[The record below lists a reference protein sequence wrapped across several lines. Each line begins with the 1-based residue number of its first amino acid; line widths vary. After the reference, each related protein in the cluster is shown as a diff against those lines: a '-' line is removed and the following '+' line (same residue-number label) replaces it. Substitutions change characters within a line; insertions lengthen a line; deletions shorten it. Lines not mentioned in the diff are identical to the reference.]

1 VQAQR
6 SASIPFAI
14 QGAASQSVN
23 LTEWR
28 NSSGTVLNAMS
39 STGNV
44 GIGVSAP
51 STKLHVSGTNPL
63 TLEGVQTGTATS
75 ADSLLTITSGLVRKL
90 PVSTLQTQINGT
102 GFVRAS
108 GTTISYDNTTYVPTT
123 TTVNGQALSGN
134 VTLTTTN
141 INEGTNLYYTD
152 ARVRATALT
161 ALSTATAT
169 AVTATDN
176 VLTGIGKL
184 QGQINGLPTNSTALL
199 RANNLSDLAN
209 TTTAR
214 TNLGLGSLATLS
226 TINNSHWSGTQL
238 SVSNGGTG
246 ATTLTGVAIGNGASA
261 MTAVAGTAG
270 QLLRRNAGNTA
281 YEFFTPTYLT
291 SVGGSNL
298 DNVFTTNGLLT
309 RTAAGTYTS
318 RTITGTTNKISVT
331 NGDGVSGNPTIN
343 IGTDIVDKTISN
355 TYTAGAKQS
364 FAANATSADIRLIG
378 HTADPG
384 TLQAGDIWYN
394 STSHVFKG
402 RFNLTTR
409 QFATLDGTETFT
421 NKSIDASQLTGTIAA
436 ARYSAAT
443 IPISA
448 INATGTMS
456 SSTYL
461 RGDGTWATV
470 SSSGAWGTTG
480 NSGTSWSTNFLG
492 TTDNVSLRFRTNNS
506 QRMII
511 DSAGSVGIG
520 TTTPGT
526 TLDVAGSIT
535 AQNNLHIGSGAA
547 NAGNLTSGALLF
559 GESGSGEGIA
569 SRKTSGANQYGLDFY
584 TWGNSRMTIIGSGTV
599 GIATTSPNSSTKLDV
614 NGAVKLG
621 TNGNVINNVL
631 AFEYTFPS
639 NQSVTGGTAGTNT
652 FTSGTTD
659 ITITLPATLNSTR
672 ATVSVSPNFDLPSG
686 VVIASAYATATTTI
700 KVRLVNASTGTGTIT
715 SGSKLYITVT
725 DF

>member
-1 VQAQR
+1 MPLALTTTGTTGAATFNGTTLNIPQYNGFANPMTASGDLVYGGASGAATRLPGNTGTARQFLISAGTGSAANAPAWGALTAADIPTLSNYWTLNGNSNGATANLGTIDNNHLPLITNGTERMRITNSGNVGIGVTDPANPLVVKDTMEIRRTGSMSSLLFTNTSGSGDFRIGGDGGDIFWQGGGGRNLQMGSYWSIVLGGDRQTTGFPSFSSSSGGGIGVLVQAQR

-246 ATTLTGVAIGNGASA
+246 ATTLTGVVIGNGTSA

-331 NGDGVSGNPTIN
+331 NGDGVSGNRL
-343 IGTDIVDKTISN
+343 
-355 TYTAGAKQS
+355 AG
-364 FAANATSADIRLIG
+364 
-378 HTADPG
+378 
-384 TLQAGDIWYN
+384 
-394 STSHVFKG
+394 
-402 RFNLTTR
+402 
-409 QFATLDGTETFT
+409 
-421 NKSIDASQLTGTIAA
+421 
-436 ARYSAAT
+436 
-443 IPISA
+443 
-448 INATGTMS
+448 
-456 SSTYL
+456 
-461 RGDGTWATV
+461 
-470 SSSGAWGTTG
+470 
-480 NSGTSWSTNFLG
+480 
-492 TTDNVSLRFRTNNS
+492 
-506 QRMII
+506 
-511 DSAGSVGIG
+511 
-520 TTTPGT
+520 
-526 TLDVAGSIT
+526 
-535 AQNNLHIGSGAA
+535 
-547 NAGNLTSGALLF
+547 
-559 GESGSGEGIA
+559 
-569 SRKTSGANQYGLDFY
+569 
-584 TWGNSRMTIIGSGTV
+584 
-599 GIATTSPNSSTKLDV
+599 
-614 NGAVKLG
+614 
-621 TNGNVINNVL
+621 
-631 AFEYTFPS
+631 
-639 NQSVTGGTAGTNT
+639 
-652 FTSGTTD
+652 
-659 ITITLPATLNSTR
+659 
-672 ATVSVSPNFDLPSG
+672 
-686 VVIASAYATATTTI
+686 
-700 KVRLVNASTGTGTIT
+700 
-715 SGSKLYITVT
+715 
-725 DF
+725 